1 MGIKRVVDTDFW
13 GDDKIVDM
21 FSPEDKLFM
30 LYLLTNPHT
39 TQLGIYALNKKV
51 MAFELG
57 YSLDTISV
65 LLDRFETKYNIIRY
79 SAETQEVAIRN
90 YLRHSIIKGGKPVED
105 LLMKEIS
112 NVKNRKLLTYVF
124 EGLSERD
131 DLNETVKKVV
141 TYIKNNENDN
151 DNENEVSYHDTYHD
165 TSKARKK
172 PPTIEEIK
180 AYIEEKGYKVNAQR
194 FYDYYESGNWKTK
207 AGKYMAGNWKQ
218 YVVSWNNKE
227 LERIK
232 DQPKGYNSDW
242 QTVNETTETQEERDE
257 REAKIRERLLSI

>member
-79 SAETQEVAIRN
+79 SVETQEVAIRN

-124 EGLSERD
+124 EGLSERE

-141 TYIKNNENDN
+141 TYVKNNENDN

-165 TSKARKK
+165 TSKVRKK

-180 AYIEEKGYKVNAQR
+180 AYIEEKGYKVNPYR
-194 FYDYYESGNWKTK
+194 FYDYYESGGWKTK

-232 DQPKGYNSDW
+232 DQPKGFNSDY
-242 QTVNETTETQEERDE
+242 E
-257 REAKIRERLLSI
+257 REPDQKKERSYSQDEFERLLGISEE

>member
-112 NVKNRKLLTYVF
+112 NVKSRKLLTYVF

-141 TYIKNNENDN
+141 TYVKSNENDN

-180 AYIEEKGYKVNAQR
+180 AYIEEKGYKVNPYR
-194 FYDYYESGNWKTK
+194 FYDYYESGGWKTK
-207 AGKYMAGNWKQ
+207 AGKYMVGNWKQ

-227 LERIK
+227 LDRTTETRS
-232 DQPKGYNSDW
+232 GYNSDT
-242 QTVNETTETQEERDE
+242 QKDVKPKETDKEREERNA
-257 REAKIRERLLSI
+257 RIRERLLNI